1 MKKLLANKGVVL
13 ALLLTALFLGVCMH
27 FVFDENYTVLLLPAA
42 LLMMWL
48 FMLYRDE
55 SLALMALFTPFAV
68 DFALIGNMSLS
79 MPVEPMMIV
88 FTVVFLFQ
96 ETLMHS
102 YDSRVLRH
110 PVSILIMLSLVWMV
124 FTSIV
129 SLKPVESFK
138 YTAVRLWFIIPFFY
152 ATAQSFQRV
161 KHIKLFYWAY
171 ALSLAVVVAI
181 TTVKT
186 MQSYGELQMLHRVMR
201 PFYNDHTAYGCII
214 ALMLPGAAYFA
225 FEGKAKT
232 WQRVVSVA
240 LFALL
245 LVGLWLSYCRAAWI
259 SVVAALFLYVLIR
272 LGVRIKWMLAGLAVL
287 VGLFFAFKGDIMY
300 QLSKNK
306 QDSSFAL
313 ADQVKSISNISTD
326 ASNLERI
333 NRWDA
338 AFSMWKEQPLTGIG
352 PGAYQFIYGP
362 YQKPELMTIIST
374 NDGDMGNAHS
384 EYIGPLTEQGV
395 PGALLMLA
403 IFVVTFLTGERV
415 YRTAVDRRLGNLALV
430 LAVSLFTY
438 YVHGILNNF
447 LDTDKLSVPFWAFT
461 AAVVALDIVT
471 EKKPKEKR
479 VRKGASA
486 NAVEATPATV

>member
-1 MKKLLANKGVVL
+1 MNKLWANRGVAY
-13 ALLLTALFLGVCMH
+13 ALLLTALFLAVCMR
-27 FVFDENYTVLLLPAA
+27 FIFDGNYVVLLVPAT
-42 LLMMWL
+42 LLLMWL

-55 SLALMALFTPFAV
+55 SLAMMALFTPFAV
-68 DFALIGNMSLS
+68 DFTLIGNMSLS

-96 ETLMHS
+96 ELLMHS
-102 YDSRVLRH
+102 YDRRVLRH
-110 PVSILIMLSLVWMV
+110 PVSILIMLSLVWML

-129 SLKPVESFK
+129 SLKPVESLK
-138 YTAVRLWFIIPFFY
+138 YTAVRLWFVIPFFY
-152 ATAQSFQRV
+152 ATVQSFQKMRY
-161 KHIKLFYWAY
+161 IKLFYWAY
-171 ALSLAVVVAI
+171 ALSLAVVIII
-181 TTVKT
+181 TTLKT

-214 ALMLPGAAYFA
+214 ALMLPCAAYFA
-225 FEGKAKT
+225 FEPKKLL
-232 WQRVVSVA
+232 WKRIVA
-240 LFALL
+240 IALLVLL
-245 LVGLWLSYCRAAWI
+245 LVGLWLSYCRAAWV
-259 SVVAALFLYVLIR
+259 SVALALVLYVLVR
-272 LGVRIKWMLAGLAVL
+272 LGVRLRWLVLGIAVAGA
-287 VGLFFAFKGDIMY
+287 LFFAFQKDIMY
-300 QLSKNK
+300 ELGKNK
-306 QDSSFAL
+306 QDSSFTL

-338 AFSMWKEQPLTGIG
+338 AFRMWKEQPLTGIG

-362 YQKPELMTIIST
+362 YQKSELMTIIST

-403 IFVVTFLTGERV
+403 IFVMTFITGERV
-415 YRTAVDRRLGNLALV
+415 YRTALNRKAAHLALV

-461 AAVVALDIVT
+461 AAIVALDIVT
-471 EKKPKEKR
+471 EKKPK
-479 VRKGASA
+479 KG
-486 NAVEATPATV
+486 